1 MIKFWEAFKLNH
13 KIKEVKV
20 FLVSTPVKKAI
31 SDPTRKVECVGLVVV
46 RVTTYQGLSGIG
58 VTYNEVGGG
67 SIREFIKRSL
77 APKLIGRDP
86 LETEVIWEEIFH
98 YMRGVGRKGLAF
110 CALSVLDIALW
121 DLKGKIFGIPLY
133 KLLGGNKT
141 RIPIYASGGWTSYT
155 EDELVAEAK
164 EMIVR
169 GYKMIKLKVG
179 VKGGRFPNEDVARVK
194 RVRQEIGN
202 EIGLM
207 IDANNVWKSATA
219 IQVANKLRDCDI
231 LFFEEPVLADDIGG
245 LARFRAS
252 TDIPLGTGEHEYTK
266 YGIRDLVLA
275 NAVDVVQIDVT
286 RCGGITEMMKIIA
299 ITQAWNLSFAPHCM
313 EHMHMHLVSA
323 ASNGLFLERLFVFE
337 EVTELVFRN
346 PPTPKDGY
354 LEIPDLPGLG
364 LELNQ
369 EIINELDQK

>member
-1 MIKFWEAFKLNH
+1 MNQ
-13 KIKEVKV
+13 KIKNIEV
-20 FLVSTPVKKAI
+20 FLIATHFKKAI
-31 SDPTRKVECVGLVVV
+31 TDPTRKVECNGMVVV
-46 RVTTYQGLSGIG
+46 RVTTDKGLSGIG
-58 VTYNEVGGG
+58 VTYHEVGGEA
-67 SIREFIKRSL
+67 IREFIKRSL
-77 APKLIGRDP
+77 ASKLIGRDP

-121 DLKGKIFGIPLY
+121 DLKGKILDIPLY

-141 RIPIYASGGWTSYT
+141 KIPIYASGGWTSYT
-155 EDELVAEAK
+155 EDELIAEVKDMIAK
-164 EMIVR
+164 
-169 GYKMIKLKVG
+169 GYKVIKIKVG
-179 VKGGRFPNEDVARVK
+179 VKGGRFPNEDVARIK

-202 EIGLM
+202 EIGLI

-231 LFFEEPVLADDIGG
+231 MFFEEPVLADDIGG
-245 LARFRAS
+245 LARFKAS
-252 TDIPLGTGEHEYTK
+252 TDIPLATGEHEYTK

-275 NAVDVVQIDVT
+275 NAVDVVQMDVT

-323 ASNGLFLERLFVFE
+323 ASNGLFLERLNTFE

-346 PPTPKDGY
+346 PPTPKNGY
-354 LEIPDLPGLG
+354 IEIPNLPGLG

-369 EIINELDQK
+369 EVINELDQK